1 MTEQTKTI
9 EERLAALEAELSQK
23 NKTLG
28 FAEGFG
34 IKVVPT
40 IKLVGIIAVTNAVG
54 WTAVKLWDKYHNNS
68 EE

>member
-1 MTEQTKTI
+1 MTDTKTI
-9 EERLAALEAELSQK
+9 EERLATLEAELSQK

-40 IKLVGIIAVTNAVG
+40 IKLVATVATVNAVG
-54 WTAVKLWDKYHNNS
+54 WTALKLWDKYHNNS